1 MKVFMSWSGDR
12 SKAAAELL
20 HDWIKCVIQASK
32 PWISTRGIGRGAVW
46 FTEINNE
53 LKDTSV
59 GIICLTHQNKVSPWI
74 LFEAGALAKGLTTN
88 RVCTFLVDLDH
99 NDVEDPLSQFN
110 HTTPTKEGM
119 WSLVVTLNSSLENM
133 LDGPTLA
140 AVFERFWPD
149 FDEKFRAILTTH
161 PQQVQVTVRTENSML
176 EEILQTTR
184 GLDKRLRSV
193 EASAPLANFPSWNE
207 LMAKTPILRGSAS
220 HAVMQQLID
229 RGATANELIAKSKL
243 LDLPPDVLDKYL
255 KLRDA
260 LDPEASF
267 PGGLDPTSKGL
278 LA

>member
-20 HDWIKCVIQASK
+20 HDWVKCVIQASK

-59 GIICLTHQNKVSPWI
+59 GIICLTHQNKASPWI

-88 RVCTFLVDLDH
+88 RVCTFLVDLQP
-99 NDVEDPLSQFN
+99 NDVEDPLAQFN
-110 HTTPTKEGM
+110 HTTPTRDGM
-119 WSLVVTLNSSLENM
+119 WNLVLTLNSSLESM

-149 FDEKFRAILTTH
+149 FEEKFRAILATH
-161 PQQVQVTVRTENSML
+161 PQQAQVTARTENSIL

-193 EASAPLANFPSWNE
+193 EASAPLAGFPNAFIENTAAPRVQGVAAEVLLKGLAS
-207 LMAKTPILRGSAS
+207 RGTSDE
-220 HAVMQQLID
+220 QLAAQAHSLGISPN
-229 RGATANELIAKSKL
+229 AIAKFLKSSEPFTAAQIFGHS
-243 LDLPPDVLDKYL
+243 DGNDVI
-255 KLRDA
+255 RHV
-260 LDPEASF
+260 
-267 PGGLDPTSKGL
+267 
-278 LA
+278 